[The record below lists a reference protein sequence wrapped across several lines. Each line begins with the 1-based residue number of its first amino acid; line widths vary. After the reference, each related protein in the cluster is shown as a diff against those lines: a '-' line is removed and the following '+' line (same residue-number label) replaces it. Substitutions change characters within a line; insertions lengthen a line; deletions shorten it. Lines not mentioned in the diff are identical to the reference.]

1 MRNASKIK
9 QFRKEKRYTQQEMAD
24 ALGVSLRCYRNYE
37 QGLRSMPYE
46 ILSKFL
52 FIRNDGNDREL
63 SKILEEYINE
73 GYYEKTKWWRILE
86 VIYKMW

>member
-1 MRNASKIK
+1 MRNASKLK

-24 ALGVSLRCYRNYE
+24 VLGISLRCYRNYE

-52 FIRNDGNDREL
+52 FIRNIGNDREL
-63 SKILEEYINE
+63 ADVLEEYINE
-73 GYYEKTKWWRILE
+73 GKEYETSKKS
-86 VIYKMW
+86 Y

>member
-1 MRNASKIK
+1 MRNASKLK

-52 FIRNDGNDREL
+52 FIRNNGNDREL

-73 GYYEKTKWWRILE
+73 GKEYEFSKKS
-86 VIYKMW
+86 Y

>member
-1 MRNASKIK
+1 MELENGSVELGQRLQYYRELGKV
-9 QFRKEKRYTQQEMAD
+9 TQQEMAD

-52 FIRNDGNDREL
+52 FIRNNGNDREL

-73 GYYEKTKWWRILE
+73 GKEYEFNKKS
-86 VIYKMW
+86 Y

>member
-1 MRNASKIK
+1 MRNASKMK
-9 QFRKEKRYTQQEMAD
+9 QFRKGKGYTQQEMAD

-52 FIRNDGNDREL
+52 FIRNNGNDREL

-73 GYYEKTKWWRILE
+73 GKEYEFNKKS
-86 VIYKMW
+86 Y

>member
-1 MRNASKIK
+1 MMRNASKLK

-24 ALGVSLRCYRNYE
+24 ALGVSLRAYRNYE
-37 QGLRSMPYE
+37 YGERQIPYDV
-46 ILSKFL
+46 LSKFL

-73 GYYEKTKWWRILE
+73 GEI
-86 VIYKMW
+86 V

>member
-1 MRNASKIK
+1 MRNASKLK

-24 ALGVSLRCYRNYE
+24 VLGVSLRCYRNYE

-52 FIRNDGNDREL
+52 FIRNNGNDREL

-73 GYYEKTKWWRILE
+73 GEIVWYYLK
-86 VIYKMW
+86 KMLIRK

>member
-1 MRNASKIK
+1 MRNASKLK

-24 ALGVSLRCYRNYE
+24 VLGVSLRAYRNYE
-37 QGLRSMPYE
+37 YGERQIPYDV
-46 ILSKFL
+46 LSKFL

-73 GYYEKTKWWRILE
+73 GEI
-86 VIYKMW
+86 V

>member
-52 FIRNDGNDREL
+52 FIRNNGNDREL

-73 GYYEKTKWWRILE
+73 GKEYESNKKS
-86 VIYKMW
+86 Y

>member
-1 MRNASKIK
+1 MRNVSKIK
-9 QFRKEKRYTQQEMAD
+9 EFRKSKKYTQQEMAD
-24 ALGVSLRCYRNYE
+24 ALGISLRAYRNYE
-37 QGLRSMPYE
+37 YGERQMPYE
-46 ILSKFL
+46 VLSKFL
-52 FIRNDGNDREL
+52 FIRNDGDDRKL

>member
-1 MRNASKIK
+1 MRNASKLK

-24 ALGVSLRCYRNYE
+24 ALRKRKRNYRKYE
-37 QGLRSMPYE
+37 QGIRSMPYE

-52 FIRNDGNDREL
+52 FIRNNGNDREL

-73 GYYEKTKWWRILE
+73 GKEYEFNKKS
-86 VIYKMW
+86 Y

>member
-1 MRNASKIK
+1 MMRNASKFK
-9 QFRKEKRYTQQEMAD
+9 QFRKNKRYTQQEMAD
-24 ALGVSLRCYRNYE
+24 VLGISLRSYRNYE
-37 QGLRSMPYE
+37 QGLRRMPYE

-73 GYYEKTKWWRILE
+73 GRENEFSKKSYRAK
-86 VIYKMW
+86 

>member
-1 MRNASKIK
+1 MRNASKLK

-24 ALGVSLRCYRNYE
+24 ALGVSLRAYRNYE
-37 QGLRSMPYE
+37 YGERQMPYDV
-46 ILSKFL
+46 LSKFL

-73 GYYEKTKWWRILE
+73 GEIIWYYLR
-86 VIYKMW
+86 KMLIRK

>member
-1 MRNASKIK
+1 MRNASKLK

-24 ALGVSLRCYRNYE
+24 VLRCYRNYE

-52 FIRNDGNDREL
+52 FIRNNGNDREL

-73 GYYEKTKWWRILE
+73 GKEYEFNKKS
-86 VIYKMW
+86 Y